1 MSDIRSKIYER
12 GQSLFEVFLSLAI
25 VAIIIVALVI
35 LASNAIRNSTYS
47 KNKTLATRYSQE
59 ATEWLRGERDAG
71 WDDFSKKVLAFS
83 YYCLQTLTWA
93 PGECGTSDT
102 ISNTSLIREVQL
114 TIDNIPPPP
123 RITAEVVVYWED
135 SQGVHDIK
143 STTDFTDWRTQ

>member
-1 MSDIRSKIYER
+1 MSDVRYKIYER

-59 ATEWLRGERDAG
+59 AMEWLRGERDAS
-71 WDDFSKKVLAFS
+71 WDNFSDKALAFS

-93 PGECGTSDT
+93 SGQCGT
-102 ISNTSLIREVQL
+102 
-114 TIDNIPPPP
+114 
-123 RITAEVVVYWED
+123 
-135 SQGVHDIK
+135 
-143 STTDFTDWRTQ
+143 TQYI

>member
-1 MSDIRSKIYER
+1 MTSIKSEK

-71 WDDFSKKVLAFS
+71 WYDFSDKALAS
-83 YYCLQTLTWA
+83 NYYCLQTIAW
-93 PGECGTSDT
+93 PPIGECGTSDT
-102 ISNTSLIREVQL
+102 ISNTSLIREIQF
-114 TIDNIPPPP
+114 TIDSQTQ
-123 RITAEVVVYWED
+123 ITVEVVVYWED
-135 SQGVHDIK
+135 SQGVHDVK
-143 STTDFTDWRTQ
+143 STTNFTDWRAQ